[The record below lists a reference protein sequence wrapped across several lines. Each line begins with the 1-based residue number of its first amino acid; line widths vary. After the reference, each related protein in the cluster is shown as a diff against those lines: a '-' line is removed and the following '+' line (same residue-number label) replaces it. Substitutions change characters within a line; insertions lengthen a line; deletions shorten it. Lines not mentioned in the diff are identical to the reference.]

1 MLLKQLMINLDIK
14 GVSKILK
21 VPEVN
26 KKNFPQTLNLV
37 YWEDIVGETNWADIV
52 DIKKTK
58 TAVCCSIGW
67 LIKQDSKS
75 TIVMADYSF
84 EDNGEIKQG
93 GSYTTIP
100 TKNILKIKKIK
111 LQEKLMA
118 RKKKEESLQD
128 IIDHIREDLDKLE
141 EKVMD
146 MEDETE
152 EEDE

>member
-1 MLLKQLMINLDIK
+1 MINLDIK

-26 KKNFPQTLNLV
+26 KKNFPYTLNLV
-37 YWEDIVGETNWADIV
+37 YWEDIVGETNSADIV

-58 TAVCCSIGW
+58 TAVCCSVGW

-111 LQEKLMA
+111 L
-118 RKKKEESLQD
+118 
-128 IIDHIREDLDKLE
+128 
-141 EKVMD
+141 
-146 MEDETE
+146 
-152 EEDE
+152 

>member
-1 MLLKQLMINLDIK
+1 MINLDIK

-21 VPEVN
+21 VLEVN
-26 KKNFPQTLNLV
+26 KKNFPYTLNLV

-58 TAVCCSIGW
+58 TAVCCSVGW

-111 LQEKLMA
+111 L
-118 RKKKEESLQD
+118 
-128 IIDHIREDLDKLE
+128 
-141 EKVMD
+141 
-146 MEDETE
+146 
-152 EEDE
+152 